1 MRVFTN
7 TVKTGDD
14 GFASVNLLRDLSR
27 DVRICERIVT
37 KVYFT
42 RSVRARP
49 DLLSRISLFVFGE
62 LLALTAVNPLV
73 LSHSF
78 VLFAAED
85 IWYLGQFLL
94 PRVLTLQFG
103 EHATSRRHVARDIRR
118 VHVRF
123 NEAANEAVVP
133 DGWPLTL
140 GGNGLILQLGELET
154 SALRLGECY
163 LCVRSAAAATAI
175 ATATTSSVSG
185 AGEATERNTVEIAVV
200 WRATSMRAPGIL
212 GWDREDEF
220 MDWRDLTNKGQPSSS
235 SAAGTSLG
243 GQSSASAMKI
253 SGRPRRRSR
262 EDARP
267 RTREANRTGSAEH
280 RREETRSIDRLE
292 HQSCREDRVAT
303 EPGSAVMK
311 SRSASSV
318 NAWKEDLDD
327 ELERGASRRHAY
339 IKNSSSSPVAG
350 DESRTKVKRCAKVVS
365 STTMEKWKESS
376 RCETRSRTVAP
387 EDLKS
392 PLQFEESVLRQ
403 DNATAGDSPK
413 DLEDRLRHVGGPDDV
428 SDEDLPAYIGNLL
441 VTVERKIERVSLDD
455 MTFPCPACRNIDTDD
470 PLLGCRCA
478 GDDCGCDAGEDN
490 CDCAVAASRKEQS
503 AWSFEV
509 AGIKHID
516 SDDEEEVRMGFGT
529 KKRVDE
535 VASPRTIHDLPEHI
549 LTCGLSL
556 LGYADIAGRP
566 VIEFEDN
573 ASTREALSVRETSSF
588 LLYLARLPSS
598 DCTKNGFTIFIRG
611 DSKDDLDF
619 VDKMLVLLQS
629 RIVVAQT
636 LVFRSTAPTDGPADS
651 LLPLSKVQTVI
662 VNDATLAKYIPRREE
677 YHDQMQWIAFYKEY
691 DSLMTEWQS
700 AGRRLAL
707 EMSELK
713 ECTSL
718 SGTLTPLGRLL
729 TDPTLRRTS
738 RDAEEAIAALE
749 ERAAPLLHVEHVRL
763 SMKRARRLVE
773 EVGKAA
779 TRLESSFESR
789 RATIRNL
796 AVLRSIE
803 DQAHELLPV
812 RKKINDRKSVLAESI
827 YESPDLTHN
836 SRLGDERDVLSVP
849 GTPWHVK
856 QVQTFALIIAATGLG
871 GPSRSR
877 SPLHAPLKIEGT
889 AGDVPGVSC
898 VALGGASGSRYGVEY
913 PVLDR
918 VQTVLR
924 EEFTASSSWRTKAVV
939 CGLSKNSAEPPNK
952 ARRREEVAASGVH
965 ARKRE
970 KRERRR
976 QRGGGREKVVA

>member
-1 MRVFTN
+1 MRTSETRPVLLFLSP
-7 TVKTGDD
+7 GD
-14 GFASVNLLRDLSR
+14 V
-27 DVRICERIVT
+27 
-37 KVYFT
+37 
-42 RSVRARP
+42 
-49 DLLSRISLFVFGE
+49 FVFGRE
-62 LLALTAVNPLV
+62 ITLPVGPIVRGQYRNIDLGVLPSRWATLV
-73 LSHSF
+73 AQQLRE
-78 VLFAAED
+78 FAAHEWQRCD
-85 IWYLGQFLL
+85 DSLRAANVGLAGTTSMSQHPCAQKYIEMQS
-94 PRVLTLQFG
+94 PTLT
-103 EHATSRRHVARDIRR
+103 HSARDIPCTLFRR
-118 VHVRF
+118 VRNASPPIKFHPHFCSSACALQGKARENNRRANCTSAQFWVCPYGVD
-123 NEAANEAVVP
+123 EANEAVVP

-516 SDDEEEVRMGFGT
+516 SDDEEEVRMGFG
-529 KKRVDE
+529 E
-535 VASPRTIHDLPEHI
+535 
-549 LTCGLSL
+549 
-556 LGYADIAGRP
+556 
-566 VIEFEDN
+566 
-573 ASTREALSVRETSSF
+573 
-588 LLYLARLPSS
+588 
-598 DCTKNGFTIFIRG
+598 
-611 DSKDDLDF
+611 
-619 VDKMLVLLQS
+619 
-629 RIVVAQT
+629 
-636 LVFRSTAPTDGPADS
+636 
-651 LLPLSKVQTVI
+651 
-662 VNDATLAKYIPRREE
+662 
-677 YHDQMQWIAFYKEY
+677 
-691 DSLMTEWQS
+691 
-700 AGRRLAL
+700 
-707 EMSELK
+707 
-713 ECTSL
+713 
-718 SGTLTPLGRLL
+718 
-729 TDPTLRRTS
+729 
-738 RDAEEAIAALE
+738 
-749 ERAAPLLHVEHVRL
+749 
-763 SMKRARRLVE
+763 
-773 EVGKAA
+773 
-779 TRLESSFESR
+779 
-789 RATIRNL
+789 
-796 AVLRSIE
+796 
-803 DQAHELLPV
+803 
-812 RKKINDRKSVLAESI
+812 
-827 YESPDLTHN
+827 
-836 SRLGDERDVLSVP
+836 
-849 GTPWHVK
+849 
-856 QVQTFALIIAATGLG
+856 
-871 GPSRSR
+871 
-877 SPLHAPLKIEGT
+877 
-889 AGDVPGVSC
+889 
-898 VALGGASGSRYGVEY
+898 
-913 PVLDR
+913 
-918 VQTVLR
+918 
-924 EEFTASSSWRTKAVV
+924 
-939 CGLSKNSAEPPNK
+939 
-952 ARRREEVAASGVH
+952 
-965 ARKRE
+965 
-970 KRERRR
+970 
-976 QRGGGREKVVA
+976 